1 MKVRRFFAPDMR
13 QAIRLVREAQGPDA
27 VILSNRKVDGGVEI
41 IAAVDYDE
49 SLMAQTAPQQTAPPQ
64 PAATGAADGGAN
76 DADSRDADDDLPPRR
91 PAATGIS
98 WEQDPAIR
106 SMRDEIRELR
116 GLLENQL
123 AHLAWGELK
132 RSEPLRAELLERLT
146 ALELDPALAAS
157 VASVAAGAD
166 SGEHA
171 WRLALADL
179 AGRLPVDESDSLDAG
194 GVVALIGSTGV
205 GKTTSIAKLA
215 ARYILRHG
223 QRQVALITTDCYRIG
238 AHEQLMTYGRI
249 LGIPVQAAST
259 TAELRSAL
267 RSLSDKRLVL
277 IDTAGMSQ
285 RDLRL
290 SEQFST
296 LTDSGMDIRTLLVLS
311 ATVQRPVLEE
321 TVKAF
326 SRVPLDGAILTKVD
340 EAASLGG
347 LLSVVTQKHL
357 PLVFV
362 ADGQRVP
369 EDLHP
374 ARALNLVQTAAEL
387 ARDRARP
394 QDALLARHYGGVGAD
409 VLV

>member
-1 MKVRRFFAPDMR
+1 
-13 QAIRLVREAQGPDA
+13 
-27 VILSNRKVDGGVEI
+27 
-41 IAAVDYDE
+41 
-49 SLMAQTAPQQTAPPQ
+49 
-64 PAATGAADGGAN
+64 
-76 DADSRDADDDLPPRR
+76 
-91 PAATGIS
+91 
-98 WEQDPAIR
+98 
-106 SMRDEIRELR
+106 
-116 GLLENQL
+116 
-123 AHLAWGELK
+123 
-132 RSEPLRAELLERLT
+132 
-146 ALELDPALAAS
+146 
-157 VASVAAGAD
+157 
-166 SGEHA
+166 
-171 WRLALADL
+171 
-179 AGRLPVDESDSLDAG
+179 
-194 GVVALIGSTGV
+194 
-205 GKTTSIAKLA
+205 
-215 ARYILRHG
+215 
-223 QRQVALITTDCYRIG
+223 ITTDCYRIG